1 MTIYQ
6 IGKLLDQVK
15 KIQRELE
22 FLHLGLS
29 EKRTE
34 CDAQVVAIVARR
46 IEILS
51 QFLQEDAKEL
61 RR

>member
-6 IGKLLDQVK
+6 VGKLLDQVK

-29 EKRTE
+29 EKRAE